1 MKKLRVGTRKSL
13 LSARQTEL
21 ALAALAKVH
30 PALETEIVP
39 FHTRGDLILDKPLWA
54 ISNQGKGVFASE
66 FEEMLLRDEIDIAIH
81 SGKDLPVLLADGL
94 EIIGVLKRDD
104 PRDVLVMPKGKKA
117 EACKIIGTGSLR
129 REQCAA
135 KVFPWAECRLIR
147 GNIQTRLQKLKDGE
161 YDAILLA
168 KAGLDRMG
176 ITEADGYAFRVL
188 SPEEFLPAACQGII
202 VAEGKRELSSFV
214 GAMTHLET
222 QYIFET
228 ERAVLRLLGAD
239 CSAPVAAFAEMEGE
253 VIRLRAM
260 YGEGR
265 CRGQGTRCGAFAA
278 GGGGSR
284 EVAEMS
290 GTVYLVG
297 AGCGNPDLI
306 TWKGLRLLRACDA
319 VLYDDLSS
327 PKLLEETR
335 TDCERLFVGKRYG
348 RHSMPQAEIN
358 ALLVAK
364 AQEGKTVVRLKGG
377 DPFVFGRGGEEVLA
391 LQAAGIPYEVV
402 SGVSSAVAVP
412 AAAGIPVTHR
422 RLARS
427 FHVIT
432 GHTAADGAETLTEQ
446 IDTLAKLEGTLVFL
460 MGLHHLE
467 EITNGLL
474 QGGKPADTP
483 AAVISEGT
491 TPKQRVVRAK
501 LCNLAAKTRK
511 ANLAAPA
518 VIVIGETAG
527 MQLSGTIEYPLY
539 GVKIGVTGTKSITK
553 KLRNRL
559 EELGA
564 TVTELD
570 YATLVPD
577 WENEALEQALQSI
590 TADTWAV
597 FTSPNGVEIF
607 FQALQKRRIDIRT
620 LAQLRFAVIG
630 TGTAAALEKRG
641 IYPAFL
647 PKTYDVESL
656 AKGLCSVVGA
666 DEKILIL
673 RAAQGSPVLTEIL
686 AKEKKQYTD
695 VKLYD
700 IAIDAEKRR
709 FAHEAAKEMDFITF
723 ASGSGVRGFFA
734 QGGTMPQG
742 TTAVCIGTSTAKTLA
757 SYGDFPALTAQTFNV
772 DGIIEVILEEAS
784 KTKTTEKETDK

>member
-1 MKKLRVGTRKSL
+1 
-13 LSARQTEL
+13 
-21 ALAALAKVH
+21 
-30 PALETEIVP
+30 
-39 FHTRGDLILDKPLWA
+39 
-54 ISNQGKGVFASE
+54 
-66 FEEMLLRDEIDIAIH
+66 
-81 SGKDLPVLLADGL
+81 
-94 EIIGVLKRDD
+94 
-104 PRDVLVMPKGKKA
+104 
-117 EACKIIGTGSLR
+117 
-129 REQCAA
+129 
-135 KVFPWAECRLIR
+135 
-147 GNIQTRLQKLKDGE
+147 
-161 YDAILLA
+161 
-168 KAGLDRMG
+168 
-176 ITEADGYAFRVL
+176 
-188 SPEEFLPAACQGII
+188 
-202 VAEGKRELSSFV
+202 
-214 GAMTHLET
+214 
-222 QYIFET
+222 
-228 ERAVLRLLGAD
+228 
-239 CSAPVAAFAEMEGE
+239 
-253 VIRLRAM
+253 
-260 YGEGR
+260 
-265 CRGQGTRCGAFAA
+265 
-278 GGGGSR
+278 
-284 EVAEMS
+284 MS

-364 AQEGKTVVRLKGG
+364 AQEGKMVVRLKGG

-483 AAVISEGT
+483 AAVISRGT

-577 WENEALEQALQSI
+577 WENEALEQALQGI
-590 TADTWAV
+590 TAYTWAV

-709 FAHEAAKEMDFITF
+709 FTHEAAKEMDFITF

-734 QGGTMPQG
+734 QCPKAQRR
-742 TTAVCIGTSTAKTLA
+742 SA
-757 SYGDFPALTAQTFNV
+757 SVPPPPKRLRPMEIFLF
-772 DGIIEVILEEAS
+772 
-784 KTKTTEKETDK
+784 

>member
-1 MKKLRVGTRKSL
+1 MEENNNEKISVSGADLLKDVVADEKAAKTAPKDTEKDKKDKDKKKDKKEKKTKDGKKFNAKKLKHGTMATVFTCVFVAL
-13 LSARQTEL
+13 LVLVNVVTTMLFDRYPITIDLTTNKIYSVSNDTEDYVK
-21 ALAALAKVH
+21 KVNVDVQVTIFADENTYTNYSSYNKQAVELLKNYCKLNHHITYRFVDIDSH
-30 PALETEIVP
+30 PEIVKEY
-39 FHTRGDLILDKPLWA
+39 TDT
-54 ISNQGKGVFASE
+54 ISQFD
-66 FEEMLLRDEIDIAIH
+66 M
-81 SGKDLPVLLADGL
+81 
-94 EIIGVLKRDD
+94 
-104 PRDVLVMPKGKKA
+104 
-117 EACKIIGTGSLR
+117 
-129 REQCAA
+129 
-135 KVFPWAECRLIR
+135 
-147 GNIQTRLQKLKDGE
+147 
-161 YDAILLA
+161 
-168 KAGLDRMG
+168 
-176 ITEADGYAFRVL
+176 
-188 SPEEFLPAACQGII
+188 
-202 VAEGKRELSSFV
+202 
-214 GAMTHLET
+214 
-222 QYIFET
+222 IFET
-228 ERAVLRLLGAD
+228 KTKVDGKEISRTRKLGMLDLLTFTDEFEQKLSQSGYSIDTLA
-239 CSAPVAAFAEMEGE
+239 
-253 VIRLRAM
+253 
-260 YGEGR
+260 
-265 CRGQGTRCGAFAA
+265 QQA
-278 GGGGSR
+278 GG
-284 EVAEMS
+284 
-290 GTVYLVG
+290 
-297 AGCGNPDLI
+297 
-306 TWKGLRLLRACDA
+306 
-319 VLYDDLSS
+319 DLSFLS
-327 PKLLEETR
+327 YYGSYVESSNAEQAFTSALMTVTDPNPVYVTVLTGRSELTQLTYFQTLLTANGAEKI
-335 TDCERLFVGKRYG
+335 CVGKRAG
-348 RHSMPQAEIN
+348 RHSSTQEEIN
-358 ALLVAK
+358 TLLVEK
-364 AQEGKTVVRLKGG
+364 AAEGGVVLRLKGG

-483 AAVISEGT
+483 AAVISGGT

-518 VIVIGETAG
+518 VIVIGETAE
-527 MQLSGTIEYPLY
+527 MQLSGTIKYPLY

-564 TVTELD
+564 AVTELD

-590 TADTWAV
+590 TAYTWAV